1 MPCAEDGVQ
10 GPPTI
15 RKLKAEEIGEMP
27 QRTRDTLASNS
38 ISEKRFLAET
48 PSQLAQLPALRATG
62 PTKLPFVHHD
72 VDRQ

>member
-1 MPCAEDGVQ
+1 
-10 GPPTI
+10 
-15 RKLKAEEIGEMP
+15 MP